1 MLYLMGAQ
9 MVVIVHQLQMTQG
22 GQMDLL
28 RSRVVK
34 QSQGEELGTKEN
46 KFRLTIWTQMKVLP
60 EGAMS
65 SRFQLQ
71 SQKL

>member
-1 MLYLMGAQ
+1 MMLYLMGAQ

-46 KFRLTIWTQMKVLP
+46 KVRLTI
-60 EGAMS
+60 
-65 SRFQLQ
+65 
-71 SQKL
+71 